1 VVEIFAE
8 SSTTAPSMMRW
19 TSQPR
24 AHSHKRMP
32 IIHACRRHRIV
43 SVLARRRGISL
54 HIRPS
59 FHKTPEGAFCCYPL
73 DAKNNRGR
81 KYLEVFLA
89 NQDKLL
95 PRPWWMR
102 DKDEGPETTRRLIN
116 QSCPL
121 FQLCWSTRKSIPGP
135 QGRPG
140 IVNIAAQLWPL
151 ACPCLGHHVAFRT
164 VRSVSY
170 PITVRRMVAFRYTP
184 LFAQFGRS
192 RLFLLSQPGRVS
204 IRYCQTPGLFLLCFS
219 RRRLDAESPI
229 PCVVRLSQ
237 RGGSGP
243 LRSETH
249 LQIQELTRSGTVRN
263 SDIVWTL
270 IRTQLAGGL
279 AIDLAEKVTREYLPC
294 PGLDVRMQGRRKAWD
309 LQHLPILRQ

>member
-59 FHKTPEGAFCCYPL
+59 FHKAPEGAFVVILWMPKTTEYGSTSKYFSPTKISFCQG
-73 DAKNNRGR
+73 RGGCETR
-81 KYLEVFLA
+81 TKA
-89 NQDKLL
+89 QK
-95 PRPWWMR
+95 RQ
-102 DKDEGPETTRRLIN
+102 EGLSISPVLF
-116 QSCPL
+116 

-170 PITVRRMVAFRYTP
+170 PFTVMAYGCIP
-184 LFAQFGRS
+184 LHPPFAQLLS

-204 IRYCQTPGLFLLCFS
+204 TRYCQTPGLFLLCFS

-237 RGGSGP
+237 REGSGP

-279 AIDLAEKVTREYLPC
+279 AIDLAEKVTREYLAC
-294 PGLDVRMQGRRKAWD
+294 PGLDVRMKGRRKAWD